1 MSTEEKAI
9 RVIEKLLD
17 ERVVTENEEI
27 SVVGLVNELNDNG
40 IGSFADIEGQEDLLQ
55 KILKGGVLSSGNY
68 IYYPGYDG
76 ATGNQDTGIAIHSNV
91 PLEPFDDFYGNPDKY
106 PVIAKISKALEA
118 AGYDNL
124 DGFGAGKLV
133 AKN

>member
-17 ERVVTENEEI
+17 EHVVTENEEI
-27 SVVGLVNELNDNG
+27 TVIGLFNDGDVGYFE
-40 IGSFADIEGQEDLLQ
+40 DIEGEGDMLQ

-68 IYYPGYDG
+68 VYYPGYDG
-76 ATGNQDTGIAIHSNV
+76 ATGNQDNGIAIHSRA
-91 PLEPFDDFYGNPDKY
+91 PLQPFDDFYGNSAKY
-106 PVIAKISKALEA
+106 PVIATISKALEA
-118 AGYDNL
+118 AGYGNL